1 MLVAKPGLDGHDRGA
16 KIVARTL
23 RDAGFEVIYTGIRQR
38 IEDIVSIALQEDVAL
53 VGLSILSG
61 AHVALTTRTVDALRA
76 ADAGDIAV
84 VVGGTIPRVDVQK
97 LLDAGAAAV
106 FPTGTSL
113 DTLVRDVAGARLRK
127 AGRVMRLGVMIG
139 AERGDMA
146 RKVKKLLA
154 DIEWAESA
162 GMDTAWMPQVPNDF
176 DCLTMVALMG
186 ARTTRIEL
194 GTAVVPLQAQHPIA
208 LARQALSVHA
218 GTGGRL
224 ALGVGPSHHW
234 IVRDM
239 LGIPYEKPAAY
250 TRDYL
255 EVLNAAIAGPGDVDV
270 ENDTFTVHNPTVL
283 GAEPPMPVLVAA
295 LGPVM
300 LQIAGEHADG
310 TVLWMAD
317 EKAIGDHIAPKI
329 NKAAAE
335 AGRPAPR
342 IVAGIPVCLCANS
355 EIDAAKERAN
365 RILAEAETSPN
376 YQRLLDRGDARNV
389 GDLCAAGDEEAILA
403 RFRQFADAGVT
414 DLSVRLLPIGDT
426 RDELVASKYRTREVI
441 AELAKAVR

>member
-1 MLVAKPGLDGHDRGA
+1 
-16 KIVARTL
+16 
-23 RDAGFEVIYTGIRQR
+23 
-38 IEDIVSIALQEDVAL
+38 
-53 VGLSILSG
+53 
-61 AHVALTTRTVDALRA
+61 
-76 ADAGDIAV
+76 
-84 VVGGTIPRVDVQK
+84 
-97 LLDAGAAAV
+97 
-106 FPTGTSL
+106 
-113 DTLVRDVAGARLRK
+113 
-127 AGRVMRLGVMIG
+127 MIG
-139 AERGDMA
+139 AERGDSA
-146 RKVKKLLA
+146 RKVAKLVA
-154 DIEWAESA
+154 DIGWAESA
-162 GMDTAWMPQVPNDF
+162 GLDTAWMPQVPNDF
-176 DCLTMVALMG
+176 DALTMVALMAG
-186 ARTTRIEL
+186 HTTTIEL

-218 GTGGRL
+218 VAGGRL

-234 IVRDM
+234 IVTDM
-239 LGIPYEKPAAY
+239 LGLPYEKPAAY

-255 EVLNAAIAGPGDVDV
+255 QVLHAAFENPGDVDV
-270 ENDTFTVHNPTVL
+270 VNDSFTVHNPLDLPAVSPL
-283 GAEPPMPVLVAA
+283 PVLVAA

-300 LQIAGEHADG
+300 LKIAGEHADG

-317 EKAIGDHIAPKI
+317 ERAIGDHIAPRI
-329 NKAAAE
+329 TKAAAD

-389 GDLCAAGDEEAILA
+389 GDLCAAGDMEQILR
-403 RFRQFADAGVT
+403 RFRMFADAGVT

-441 AELAKAVR
+441 GELAEAVR